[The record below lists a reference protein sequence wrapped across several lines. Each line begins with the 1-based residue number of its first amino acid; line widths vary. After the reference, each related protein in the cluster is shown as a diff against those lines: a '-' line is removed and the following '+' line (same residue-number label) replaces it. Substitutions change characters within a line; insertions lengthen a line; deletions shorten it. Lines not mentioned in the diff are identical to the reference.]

1 MHDAPPPRPDGPA
14 IWLLAVGQTLAYA
27 GLVYIFA
34 ALLVSWE
41 AALGWS
47 KTTLALGPTLAI
59 LISAVLAPVA
69 GRLVDRGW
77 SVELLT
83 GGVSLGAVALVAL
96 AAVGTPAQYLAVWA
110 VIGVAHSACL
120 YEVCFAFLVRRLG
133 PQARAAIVKVTLVA
147 GFASAIAFPA
157 GAALASAFGW
167 RGAVLAFAAALA
179 LIAAPGNWWAGRR
192 LRQGQ
197 PARRPPAG
205 ETAEAAREGMRRA
218 LRSPAFWL
226 LAAAFGLMMLNHLML
241 VSFFIP
247 IFLDRGASPALAV
260 AAASTVGP
268 AQVAGRLLLTLGE
281 ARVSSRLATGV
292 MLGSLVLA
300 AAVLWAAGLA
310 PGLIFGFA
318 VLQGVAVGLMSVLRP
333 VLTAETL
340 GQTAFGQVSGAI
352 AIAPLLG
359 SAAAPFLG
367 ALLLEA
373 GGAAAVIAAAFAMAL
388 AASAAALPL
397 LRPRRPGRF

>member
-1 MHDAPPPRPDGPA
+1 MD
-14 IWLLAVGQTLAYA
+14 
-27 GLVYIFA
+27 
-34 ALLVSWE
+34 
-41 AALGWS
+41 
-47 KTTLALGPTLAI
+47 AI
-59 LISAVLAPVA
+59 LA
-69 GRLVDRGW
+69 G
-77 SVELLT
+77 S
-83 GGVSLGAVALVAL
+83 
-96 AAVGTPAQYLAVWA
+96 
-110 VIGVAHSACL
+110 
-120 YEVCFAFLVRRLG
+120 
-133 PQARAAIVKVTLVA
+133 
-147 GFASAIAFPA
+147 
-157 GAALASAFGW
+157 
-167 RGAVLAFAAALA
+167 
-179 LIAAPGNWWAGRR
+179 
-192 LRQGQ
+192 
-197 PARRPPAG
+197 
-205 ETAEAAREGMRRA
+205 
-218 LRSPAFWL
+218 
-226 LAAAFGLMMLNHLML
+226 AFGLMMLNHLML

-373 GGAAAVIAAAFAMAL
+373 GGAAAVIAAAFGMAL